1 MNTHR
6 CVSSGC
12 AGAQWGPT
20 SWEPVRVG
28 WDGVGGTEPGAGC
41 APRSWPWKTCSCS
54 LPRCHLTSGLRL
66 KRKPSLLADFLT
78 VFLPVGVDV
87 SPRLIV
93 D

>member
-6 CVSSGC
+6 CVSSDC
-12 AGAQWGPT
+12 DGAQWGPT
-20 SWEPVRVG
+20 SWEPVRVDG
-28 WDGVGGTEPGAGC
+28 EGVGGTEPRTGC

-54 LPRCHLTSGLRL
+54 VPRCHLTSGLRL
-66 KRKPSLLADFLT
+66 QRKPSPFADFPT